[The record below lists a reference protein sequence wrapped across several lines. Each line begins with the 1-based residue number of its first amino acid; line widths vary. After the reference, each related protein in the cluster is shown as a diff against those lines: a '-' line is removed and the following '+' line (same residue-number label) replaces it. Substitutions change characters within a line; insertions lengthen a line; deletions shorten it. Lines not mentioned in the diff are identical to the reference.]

1 MPNCLP
7 DSTTLVKPV
16 TEWQLPWQFNLNV
29 TEVAEAAGPLEI
41 AGELGIG
48 LVMMPLVAN
57 LQQLAIAKFYTRK
70 YYTICGHCYS
80 I

>member
-1 MPNCLP
+1 LTNSLP
-7 DSTTLVKPV
+7 DSKTLVKPN

-70 YYTICGHCYS
+70 Y
-80 I
+80 